1 MMINLQKK
9 YRLFSILLLL
19 VSFSVLGQT
28 PQEADNLFQQK
39 KYLEAKKAYETLLR
53 RNPKSALYN
62 YRYARCCY
70 ELNDDENAI
79 TYFER
84 AGTKYPLR
92 NKYLGELYMKA
103 YRFSESANAYQG
115 YLTTLK
121 ENDADYDKI
130 KLALKRAQLAENF
143 IQRVDDISI
152 IDSMIVDKSK
162 FLNFYNFTHEL
173 GSLSASPIQLKNR
186 AEEKIVYTTE
196 RQDRMYF
203 SDSIRG
209 QMDIF
214 TCYKLLE
221 KWSDPKP
228 VSNQINTSANENYP
242 FLMLDGL
249 TLYFASDGENS
260 IGGYDIFITRYVPSE
275 NDFFIP
281 DNIGMPYNSPYNDY
295 MMVIDELH
303 NIGWFATDRFLP
315 EGKVTIFTFVPNETK
330 KIIRSNNLD
339 SIREVAKLK
348 TFRKVHR
355 VDYHMEKEN
364 KENIFEP
371 EKKFSFIIN
380 DTLIYTDVTQFRSKE
395 SIQRWYELNKLNTD
409 LQNKKMQL
417 QELRLQYDQNENK
430 KQELALKILALE
442 KEITDQEDLIDKKTI
457 ELRNCE
463 IKFIQNNLH

>member
-1 MMINLQKK
+1 MLIKTQRKS
-9 YRLFSILLLL
+9 RLLFVLLF

-39 KYLEAKKAYETLLR
+39 EYLEAKKAYEALLR

-79 TYFER
+79 KYFEL

-103 YRFSESANAYQG
+103 YRFSESATAYEN
-115 YLTTLK
+115 YLATLK
-121 ENDADYDKI
+121 EKDADYDKV
-130 KLALKRAQLAENF
+130 KFALKRAQLAENF

-303 NIGWFATDRFLP
+303 SIGWFATDRFLP
-315 EGKVTIFTFVPNETK
+315 EGKVTIFTFVPNEAK
-330 KIIRSNNLD
+330 KIIQSNNLD

-355 VDYHMEKEN
+355 VNYQSEKDNE
-364 KENIFEP
+364 KNIVAS
-371 EKKFSFIIN
+371 EKNFRFIVN
-380 DTLIYTDVTQFRSKE
+380 DTLIYTDVSQFRSKE
-395 SIQRWYELNKLNTD
+395 SLQLWSELNSLNTN
-409 LQNKKMQL
+409 LKNKKKQL
-417 QELRLQYDQNENK
+417 YELRLQYDQNENK
-430 KQELALKILALE
+430 RQELAPKILALE
-442 KEITDQEDLIDKKTI
+442 KEIANEENLIDKKTI

-463 IKFIQNNLH
+463 IKFIQNNFH

>member
-1 MMINLQKK
+1 MLIKTQRKS
-9 YRLFSILLLL
+9 RLLFVLLF

-28 PQEADNLFQQK
+28 PQKADNLFQQK
-39 KYLEAKKAYETLLR
+39 EYLEAKKAYEALLR

-79 TYFER
+79 KYFEL

-103 YRFSESANAYQG
+103 YRFSESATAYEN
-115 YLTTLK
+115 YLATLK
-121 ENDADYDKI
+121 EKDADYDKV
-130 KLALKRAQLAENF
+130 KFALKRAQLAENF

-173 GSLSASPIQLKNR
+173 GSLTASPIQLKNR
-186 AEEKIVYTTE
+186 VEEKIVYTTE

-303 NIGWFATDRFLP
+303 SIGWFATDRFLP
-315 EGKVTIFTFVPNETK
+315 EGKVTIFTFVPNEAK
-330 KIIRSNNLD
+330 KIIQSNNLD

-355 VDYHMEKEN
+355 VNYQSEKDNE
-364 KENIFEP
+364 KNIVAS
-371 EKKFSFIIN
+371 EKNFRFIVN
-380 DTLIYTDVTQFRSKE
+380 DTLIYTDVSQFRSKE
-395 SIQRWYELNKLNTD
+395 SLQLWSELNSLNTN
-409 LQNKKMQL
+409 LKNKKKQL
-417 QELRLQYDQNENK
+417 YELRLQYDQNENK
-430 KQELALKILALE
+430 RQELAPKILALE
-442 KEITDQEDLIDKKTI
+442 KEIANEENLIDKKTI

-463 IKFIQNNLH
+463 IKFIQNNFH